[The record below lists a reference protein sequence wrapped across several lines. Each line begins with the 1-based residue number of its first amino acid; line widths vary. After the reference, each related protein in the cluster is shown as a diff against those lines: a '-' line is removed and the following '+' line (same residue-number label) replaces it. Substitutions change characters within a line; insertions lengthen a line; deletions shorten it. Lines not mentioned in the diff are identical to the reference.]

1 MCKYLEDISSVTQ
14 IGVGVVEDAF
24 REDGL
29 LADER
34 NPDSGTEA
42 AVGHIVHS
50 IHQLND
56 EVFHLVVG
64 YDER

>member
-1 MCKYLEDISSVTQ
+1 
-14 IGVGVVEDAF
+14 VGVAEDAL

-34 NPDSGTEA
+34 NPDSGPEA
-42 AVGHIVHS
+42 AVGHIVHP
-50 IHQLND
+50 IHQLDD

>member
-1 MCKYLEDISSVTQ
+1 
-14 IGVGVVEDAF
+14 VGVVEDAF

-34 NPDSGTEA
+34 NSNSGTEA
-42 AVGHIVHS
+42 AIGHIVHS
-50 IHQLND
+50 IHQLDD

>member
-24 REDGL
+24 GEDSL